1 MHTENTTITRY
12 FSAGSLTNIFSG
24 KGICTLA
31 LVSLMGISQQSYAQV
46 PGLPNSSPTQTI
58 TQELGLST
66 VEVAY
71 SRPSVNGRKIF
82 GDLIPYDEV
91 WRTGANTAT
100 KITFSADVVMEGNK
114 IPAGTYSLFSIPGK
128 KEWTIILNKAVNV
141 WGAYTYKQ
149 AEDLL
154 RFKVKASSLKEKQE
168 TFTVLFDNATTQ
180 AVDLRLLWEHT
191 EVPVHITVNDD
202 DRIMATIDELMQAPD
217 ISNLVY
223 FNAIQYYYLHEKDTE
238 KALQWI
244 SNAKKKYPQNSS
256 FQLFEARFL
265 LRKGDK
271 EGARKAVQEGIK
283 VATANN
289 STDRIIL
296 LKAVLKQASH

>member
-1 MHTENTTITRY
+1 MHTVNTTISRY
-12 FSAGSLTNIFSG
+12 FSADRLSNIFSG

-31 LVSLMGISQQSYAQV
+31 MVSLMGISQQSYAQV
-46 PGLPNSSPTQTI
+46 PGLPNSSPSQTI
-58 TQELGLST
+58 TQELGLGK

-71 SRPSVNGRKIF
+71 SRPSVNGRKVF
-82 GDLIPYDEV
+82 GDLVPYDAV

-100 KITFSADVVMEGNK
+100 KITFSGDVTIAGNK

-128 KEWTIILNKAVNV
+128 NEWTIILNKAVNV
-141 WGAYTYKQ
+141 WGAFTYKQ

-154 RFKVKASSLKEKQE
+154 RFKVKAASLKEKQE
-168 TFTVLFDNATTQ
+168 TFTILFDNATTQ

-191 EVPVHITVNDD
+191 TVPVHITVNDD
-202 DRIMATIDELMQAPD
+202 DRIMATIEELMQAPS
-217 ISNLVY
+217 ISNLAY

-244 SNAKKKYPQNSS
+244 SKAKKDFPKNASY
-256 FQLFEARFL
+256 QLFEARFL

-271 EGARKAVQEGIK
+271 EGVQQAVQEGIK
-283 VATANN
+283 VATENDGA
-289 STDRIIL
+289 DRIPL